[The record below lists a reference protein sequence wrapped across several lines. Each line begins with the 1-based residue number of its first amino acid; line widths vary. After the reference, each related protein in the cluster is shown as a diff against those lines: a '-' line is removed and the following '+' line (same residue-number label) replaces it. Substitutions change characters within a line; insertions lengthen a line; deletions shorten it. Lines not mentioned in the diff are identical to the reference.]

1 MSDEEDLFSQEM
13 ADVTPLSGKRSVVY
27 LKTSSNAARREAVQ
41 AQLEALE
48 NPLTQGMLDIIPL
61 DEALDYKDPG
71 VQQGVLDK
79 LRKGKYPP
87 QATLN
92 LTRKPVATCR
102 EELFAFYLSAQ
113 ENQWRTLL
121 IVHGRGR
128 EAGSHANIVRSYV
141 ARWLKQLEEVQAY
154 CEALKQDGGAG
165 ACYVVLKKSAQAKQ
179 HNWEMHAK
187 HSR

>member
-13 ADVTPLSGKRSVVY
+13 AGVTPLSEKRSVVY
-27 LKTSSNAARREAVQ
+27 LKSSTPAERRAEEEARLR
-41 AQLEALE
+41 ALD
-48 NPLTQGMLDIIPL
+48 NPLTQGFLEIVAL
-61 DEALDYKDPG
+61 DEPLAYKDPG

-87 QATLN
+87 QASLN
-92 LTRKPVATCR
+92 LIRKPVAECR
-102 EELFAFYLSAQ
+102 TLLFEFYLNAQ

-128 EAGSHANIVRSYV
+128 DANSHANIVRSYV
-141 ARWLKQLEEVQAY
+141 AKWLQQLDEVQAY
-154 CEALKQDGGAG
+154 CEALQQDGGAG

-179 HNWEMHAK
+179 QNWERHAK

>member
-1 MSDEEDLFSQEM
+1 MSDEDDLFSQEM
-13 ADVTPLSGKRSVVY
+13 ADVTPLSEKRSVVY
-27 LKTSSNAARREAVQ
+27 LKSSSPAERREAE
-41 AQLEALE
+41 EARLKALD
-48 NPLTQGMLDIIPL
+48 NPLTQGFLDIIAL
-61 DEALDYKDPG
+61 DEPLDYKDPG

-79 LRKGKYPP
+79 LRKGKYPT

-92 LTRKPVATCR
+92 LLRKPVAECR
-102 EELFAFYLSAQ
+102 QMLFDFYLSAQ

-128 EAGSHANIVRSYV
+128 DANSHANIIRSYV
-141 ARWLKQLEEVQAY
+141 AKWLKQLDQVQAY
-154 CEALKQDGGAG
+154 CEAQKQDGGAG

-179 HNWEMHAK
+179 HNWERHAK